1 MKTKKMRFD
10 INTWLP
16 IIIFVLI
23 LVIFSVVT
31 GGALL
36 NSRNILNIFNQSV
49 ATILAGLGML
59 FVAAMGS
66 TDISTGSCSPG
77 RMFRINGCTGIRKL
91 SGIYHHLY
99 PDRYRIRSLAW
110 ICKCKEKSKFL
121 YGIPGFDDGLA
132 CNRKPCSE

>member
-1 MKTKKMRFD
+1 MASD
-10 INTWLP
+10 Y
-16 IIIFVLI
+16 IFVLI
-23 LVIFSVVT
+23 LVIFSIAT
-31 GGALL
+31 GGTLL

-66 TDISTGSCSPG
+66 TDISTGVVVALA
-77 RMFRINGCTGIRKL
+77 GCFGL
-91 SGIYHHLY
+91 MGAQASGNSSGIYHHFH
-99 PDRYRIRSLAW
+99 PDRYRIRSLTW

-121 YGIPGFDDGLA
+121 YGIPGPDDGLA

>member
-1 MKTKKMRFD
+1 MRFD

-66 TDISTGSCSPG
+66 TDISTGVVV
-77 RMFRINGCTGIRKL
+77 
-91 SGIYHHLY
+91 
-99 PDRYRIRSLAW
+99 AW
-110 ICKCKEKSKFL
+110 QDVS
-121 YGIPGFDDGLA
+121 D
-132 CNRKPCSE
+132 